1 MSLAIG
7 QQILTKIDG
16 GISGHNTY
24 SIAAEP
30 FHVLHMDPMGDVSM
44 CYKLLVAHL
53 CQSMPCFGLQPRKVW
68 QCATKSEP
76 NLSMA
81 FLITRPYQ

>member
-53 CQSMPCFGLQPRKVW
+53 
-68 QCATKSEP
+68 
-76 NLSMA
+76 
-81 FLITRPYQ
+81 